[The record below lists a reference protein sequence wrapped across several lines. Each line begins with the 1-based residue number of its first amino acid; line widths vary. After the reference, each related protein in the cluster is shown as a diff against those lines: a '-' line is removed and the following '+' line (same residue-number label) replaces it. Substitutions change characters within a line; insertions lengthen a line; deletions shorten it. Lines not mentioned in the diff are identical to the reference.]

1 MNNKWNRNSA
11 MWMLL
16 YAVLYAVATA
26 VVCVTGSIHP
36 IFFVCYQITA
46 GLLLSPIIIRAFRRV
61 QAPGAAIC
69 LFLGILLLLL
79 IIRDA
84 VMWHVVCLFLG
95 ILLLLLIIRDAV
107 MWHVVPL
114 IVITILAE
122 IVRAMAKYS
131 WAGDIVS
138 AVLMSFSSFGYYGQ
152 IWFNRAYTYECAV
165 EEMPAGYGDTL
176 MSVSPAW
183 AFPVVVAA
191 GIIVSVLIT
200 NAYMKK
206 NTGIDK

>member
-1 MNNKWNRNSA
+1 MNNKWNSNNA
-11 MWMLL
+11 LWMLL
-16 YAVLYAVATA
+16 YAVLYAIATA
-26 VVCVTGSIHP
+26 AVCVTGSIHP

-61 QAPGAAIC
+61 QAPGAA
-69 LFLGILLLLL
+69 
-79 IIRDA
+79 
-84 VMWHVVCLFLG
+84 VCLFLG

-114 IVITILAE
+114 IVITVLAE

-131 WAGDIVS
+131 WAGDIVA

-176 MSVSPAW
+176 MAVSPVW
-183 AFPVVVAA
+183 AFPVVVIV
-191 GIIVSVLIT
+191 GIIVSVVIA
-200 NAYMKK
+200 NVSMKK
-206 NTGIDK
+206 HGTKKKHRTNGE

>member
-1 MNNKWNRNSA
+1 MKNKWNRNNA
-11 MWMLL
+11 LWMLL
-16 YAVLYAVATA
+16 YAVLYTIVTA

-36 IFFVCYQITA
+36 VFFVCYQITA
-46 GLLLSPIIIRAFRRV
+46 GLLLSPVIIRALRRV
-61 QAPGAAIC
+61 QAPGAA
-69 LFLGILLLLL
+69 
-79 IIRDA
+79 
-84 VMWHVVCLFLG
+84 VCLFLG

-114 IVITILAE
+114 IVITVLAE

-131 WAGDIVS
+131 WAGDIVA

-152 IWFNRAYTYECAV
+152 IWFNRTYTYECAV

-176 MSVSPAW
+176 MSVSPVW
-183 AFPVVVAA
+183 AFPVVVTA

-200 NAYMKK
+200 YAYMKK
-206 NTGIDK
+206 HTGIDKGRS

>member
-1 MNNKWNRNSA
+1 MNNKWNRNNA
-11 MWMLL
+11 LWMLL

-26 VVCVTGSIHP
+26 AVCVTGSIHT

-46 GLLLSPIIIRAFRRV
+46 GLLLSPIIIRALRRV
-61 QAPGAAIC
+61 QAPGAA
-69 LFLGILLLLL
+69 
-79 IIRDA
+79 
-84 VMWHVVCLFLG
+84 VCLFLG
-95 ILLLLLIIRDAV
+95 ILLLLLIIKDAV

-114 IVITILAE
+114 IVITVLAE

-131 WAGDIVS
+131 WAGDIVA

-176 MSVSPAW
+176 MSVSPVW

-206 NTGIDK
+206 HTGIDK

>member
-1 MNNKWNRNSA
+1 MNNKWNRNNA
-11 MWMLL
+11 LWMLL
-16 YAVLYAVATA
+16 YAVLYAIVTA
-26 VVCVTGSIHP
+26 VVCITGSIHP

-61 QAPGAAIC
+61 QAPGAA
-69 LFLGILLLLL
+69 
-79 IIRDA
+79 
-84 VMWHVVCLFLG
+84 VCLFLG
-95 ILLLLLIIRDAV
+95 MFLLLLIIRDAV

-114 IVITILAE
+114 IVITALAE
-122 IVRAMAKYS
+122 VVRAMAKYS
-131 WAGDIVS
+131 RAGDIV
-138 AVLMSFSSFGYYGQ
+138 ATVLMSFSSFGYYGQ

-176 MSVSPAW
+176 MSVSPVW

-206 NTGIDK
+206 HTGIDK

>member
-1 MNNKWNRNSA
+1 
-11 MWMLL
+11 
-16 YAVLYAVATA
+16 
-26 VVCVTGSIHP
+26 
-36 IFFVCYQITA
+36 
-46 GLLLSPIIIRAFRRV
+46 
-61 QAPGAAIC
+61 
-69 LFLGILLLLL
+69 
-79 IIRDA
+79 
-84 VMWHVVCLFLG
+84 
-95 ILLLLLIIRDAV
+95 

-114 IVITILAE
+114 IVITALAE

-131 WAGDIVS
+131 RAGDIV
-138 AVLMSFSSFGYYGQ
+138 ATVLMSFSSFGYYSQ

-183 AFPVVVAA
+183 AFPVVVIV

-206 NTGIDK
+206 HTGVDK